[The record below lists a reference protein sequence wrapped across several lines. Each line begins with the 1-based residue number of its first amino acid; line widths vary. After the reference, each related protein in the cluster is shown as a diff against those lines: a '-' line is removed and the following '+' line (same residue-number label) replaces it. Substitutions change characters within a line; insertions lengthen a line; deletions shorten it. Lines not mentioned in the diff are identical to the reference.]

1 VRLSRTATHRP
12 IGTSIIYIAIA
23 LFGVVALRQL
33 AVDLLPEVD
42 MPRISITTAY
52 EGVAPEE
59 IETLITRP
67 IEQAVSSIEGVERIE
82 AVSAEGLSRVQL
94 QFDWGKDL
102 QEAVDDVR
110 VAIDRTRSRLPEDAE
125 TPTVYKFDLSAAPV
139 AFIGVTGAGD
149 PRLLKHLAEDTL
161 ARRIERV
168 PGVASVQVRGGR
180 DREIRL
186 ELDADRLSAL
196 GITADQV
203 ATAVARENRTV
214 SAGDML
220 DSGREVVIRTAGEYE
235 RVGDIESVV
244 VATREGGPVRV
255 RDVADVVDTYRELN
269 SELWI
274 DGEPGIRVMVY
285 KQSGANTVAVVEELR
300 AEIERVNRDYRGNVS
315 LEVLWDSS
323 SFIESAVTNVQS
335 SALVGAALAVV
346 VLLLFLGD
354 IRATMVVATSIPL
367 SVLATFGLMYF
378 WGITLNV
385 ISFGGLALGI
395 GLLVDAAIVILENI
409 HHRRE
414 EGLDPTEAAV
424 SGASEVGPAVLAGTL
439 TTLAVFVPVVFI
451 GGFEG
456 VFFGE
461 MAIVVSFA
469 LACSLAVALT
479 LVPMLAAR
487 LLRRGRPSSVRA
499 NLSQRALSRA
509 ERAYERLVR
518 GALTSPALVVILAV
532 ALLGTSVLLVP
543 WVGFELMP
551 ETDEGRLDVD
561 VELPIGT
568 PIEHTMT
575 VIRDVEARIVEAID
589 PAELDHVVTTAGP
602 ESWWQSKGGNEG
614 EVDVMVVPVAQRDR
628 SIAEIEKSVREAVE
642 GIPGA
647 RIRIR
652 QRSSNMLMRFM
663 RGGGE
668 DRVSVEIRGHE
679 LDTADALSQRVVDA
693 VQDVPGVT
701 HARADRELGQLERML
716 TVDRTRA
723 SELGLGSA
731 DVAAAVEHYVLGRVA
746 TRLREHGDEFDVR
759 VVLSPEDRLRLE
771 QLPELPVLTPDG
783 RRVPLSALV
792 DVTERRGP
800 SSIARLDQERIVR
813 VDVGVADRPLDEIA
827 EDIDAAIARIETPE
841 GFTLAL
847 GGELTEQEEAFSNL
861 LLGIVLAIFLVFT
874 VMAVQFES
882 LKQPL
887 VVMVSVPFAF
897 IGVVLALV
905 TTGTTFNMNSFLG
918 AIVLVGIVVNNAIVM
933 IDHANGLRR
942 EGGMQPGPAIVTAAV
957 RRLRPIL
964 MTTAT
969 TVLAM
974 LPLALATTEG
984 SEIQAPLARVVVGG
998 LLTSTLVTLVVVPC
1012 VYALAEGG
1020 RVRVRREAIDG
1031 APAE

>member
-1 VRLSRTATHRP
+1 MKLSRTATRRP
-12 IGTSIIYIAIA
+12 IGTSIIFVAIA
-23 LFGVVALRQL
+23 LFGFVSLEQL
-33 AVDLLPEVD
+33 AVDLLPSVD

-67 IEQAVSSIEGVERIE
+67 IEQRLSSIEGVDQIE
-82 AVSAEGLSRVQL
+82 ATSAEGLSRVQL
-94 QFDWGKDL
+94 QFDWGTDL
-102 QEAVDDVR
+102 ETALDDVR
-110 VAIDRTRSRLPEDAE
+110 AAIDRVRSQLPEDAE
-125 TPTVYKFDLSAAPV
+125 TPTVYKFDLAAAPV
-139 AFIGVTGAGD
+139 AFIGVTGSGD
-149 PRLLKHLAEDTL
+149 PRQLKHLAEDTL

-168 PGVASVQVRGGR
+168 PGVASADVRGGR
-180 DREIRL
+180 DREIRI
-186 ELDADRLSAL
+186 ELDAERLSAL
-196 GITADQV
+196 GITSEQIAQ
-203 ATAVARENRTV
+203 AVQRENRDV

-220 DSGREVVIRTAGEYE
+220 DVGREVVIRTAGEYE
-235 RVGDIESVV
+235 NVADIEAVV
-244 VATREGGPVRV
+244 VTSRDGMPVRV
-255 RDVADVVDTYRELN
+255 RDLARVVDTYRELN

-274 DGEPGIRVMVY
+274 DGELGIRVMVY
-285 KQSGANTVAVVEELR
+285 KQSGANTVEVVEELR
-300 AEIERVNRDYRGNVS
+300 EEIERVNRDYRGNVS

-323 SFIESAVTNVQS
+323 SFIRSAVTNVQS
-335 SALVGAALAVV
+335 SALVGAALAIA

-354 IRATMVVATSIPL
+354 LRATAVVATSIPL

-409 HHRRE
+409 HHKRE
-414 EGLDPTEAAV
+414 EGHGSEEAAV
-424 SGASEVGPAVLAGTL
+424 RGAGEVGPAVLAGTL
-439 TTLAVFVPVVFI
+439 TTLAVFVPVVFV

-487 LLRRGRPSSVRA
+487 LLARRRPGDRP
-499 NLSQRALSRA
+499 NLSQRMFLRV
-509 ERAYERLVR
+509 ERWYERFVR
-518 GALTSPALVVILAV
+518 GALTSPALVVLLAT
-532 ALLGTSVLLVP
+532 ALLATSVLLVP
-543 WVGFELMP
+543 WIGFELMP

-568 PIEHTMT
+568 PLEETMRT
-575 VIRDVEARIVEAID
+575 MRDIEARVATAIR
-589 PAELDHVVTTAGP
+589 PEELEHFITTAGP
-602 ESWWQSKGGNEG
+602 EAWWRPGGSNEG
-614 EVDVMVVPVAQRDR
+614 EVDVMVVPPSERER
-628 SIAEIEKSVREAVE
+628 SIAEIEKDVRTAVE

-679 LDTADALSQRVVDA
+679 LDVADALTQRVVDA
-693 VQDVPGVT
+693 VTDVPGVT
-701 HARADRELGQLERML
+701 HARSDRELGQLERVL
-716 TVDRTRA
+716 VVDRGRA

-746 TRLREHGDEFDVR
+746 TRLREHGDEYDVR
-759 VVLSPEDRLRLE
+759 IVLSPDDRRHLE

-783 RRVPLSALV
+783 RRVPLSSLV
-792 DVTERRGP
+792 EVVERRGP
-800 SSIARLDQERIVR
+800 SSIGRLDQERIVR
-813 VDVGVADRPLDEIA
+813 VDVGVAGRPLDEVA
-827 EDIDAAIARIETPE
+827 GDLAATIGRIETPE
-841 GFTLAL
+841 GFDIAL
-847 GGELTEQEEAFSNL
+847 GGELAEQDEAFSNL

-882 LKQPL
+882 IKQPL

-933 IDHANGLRR
+933 IDYANALRR
-942 EGGMQPGPAIVTAAV
+942 EEGMEPIAAIVAAST

-998 LLTSTLVTLVVVPC
+998 LLTSTLVTLIVIPC
-1012 VYALAEGG
+1012 VYALAERR
-1020 RVRVRREAIDG
+1020 RVRAREPVAQG